1 MRVGAGV
8 QTAFPLT
15 SNKPAF
21 LLHSHRTHGGLDLAF
36 PEPSSQRPSRPLQN
50 IVFLCSGFTNPRH
63 LFSYFARKR
72 QDFMCPSFFIFFF
85 FEELTT
91 SEKMKYF
98 ILSNFFFV
106 LLLLRLQP
114 YFPQRSICS
123 ASRVTRE
130 LGNKVKKITQTLGLS
145 HNTSKCTYHVEHRGS
160 QTQICTHSKE
170 ETIINIADT
179 QKVGTNFS
187 ASTCSYGQNIW

>member
-21 LLHSHRTHGGLDLAF
+21 LLHSHGTHGGLDLAF
-36 PEPSSQRPSRPLQN
+36 PEPPSQRPSRPLQN

-72 QDFMCPSFFIFFF
+72 QNFMCHSFFF
-85 FEELTT
+85 FFWGTDNLWENEVFYTFQL
-91 SEKMKYF
+91 
-98 ILSNFFFV
+98 FFV
-106 LLLLRLQP
+106 LLLRRLQP
-114 YFPQRSICS
+114 YFLQKSICS

-130 LGNKVKKITQTLGLS
+130 LENKVKKFTQTVGLS

-179 QKVGTNFS
+179 QKVRTNFS